1 MEAVIPVQSSFPTLR
16 TQHFSH
22 LENDASLAA
31 DKDLAEERRE
41 LAKIKLAAYQ
51 QEIARGFNRNVR
63 TRTFVPELVL
73 RKVLL
78 KSKKQK
84 LMPNWE
90 GPYRI
95 VKVAGKGTY
104 KLEEMDGTPISKP
117 WNALNLRKYYH

>member
-1 MEAVIPVQSSFPTLR
+1 M
-16 TQHFSH
+16 
-22 LENDASLAA
+22 
-31 DKDLAEERRE
+31 AEERRE
-41 LAKIKLAAYQ
+41 SSRIKLAAYQ

-63 TRTFVPELVL
+63 TCTFVPDELVH
-73 RKVLL
+73 RKVLF

-95 VKVAGKGTY
+95 VKVIGKGAY

-117 WNALNLRKYYH
+117 WNALNLWKYYH

>member
-1 MEAVIPVQSSFPTLR
+1 MLFRSR
-16 TQHFSH
+16 TQHFSQP
-22 LENDASLAA
+22 ENDASLAA

-41 LAKIKLAAYQ
+41 SARIKLAAYQ
-51 QEIARGFNRNVR
+51 QQIARRFNRSIR
-63 TRTFVPELVL
+63 TRTFVPDGLVL

-95 VKVAGKGTY
+95 VKVVGKGAY
-104 KLEEMDGTPISKP
+104 KLEEMDRTPISKP
-117 WNALNLRKYYH
+117 WNAPNLRKYYH

>member
-1 MEAVIPVQSSFPTLR
+1 MEAIIPVQASFPTLR
-16 TQHFSH
+16 TQHFNQP
-22 LENDASLAA
+22 ENDASLAA

-41 LAKIKLAAYQ
+41 SARIKLAAYQ

-63 TRTFVPELVL
+63 TCTFVPDELIL
-73 RKVLL
+73 QKVLL

-95 VKVAGKGTY
+95 V
-104 KLEEMDGTPISKP
+104 
-117 WNALNLRKYYH
+117 